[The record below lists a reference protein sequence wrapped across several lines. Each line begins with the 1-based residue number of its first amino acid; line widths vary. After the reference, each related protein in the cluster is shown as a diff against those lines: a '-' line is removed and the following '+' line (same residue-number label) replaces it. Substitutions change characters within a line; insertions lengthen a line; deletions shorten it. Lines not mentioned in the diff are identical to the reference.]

1 MTTEQTTTSPKG
13 STTAQTGSRKG
24 NLWRWVFWAL
34 GVLTIA
40 AVAWNARDYPD
51 ARVGNSEVTG
61 VPRPVRPLLGFRHW
75 LAVEQVGTLIVMII
89 VVAVCVWGWRRYGPH
104 PYILMAIVTTFIVW
118 QDPIM
123 NWAPYAVYDP
133 RLWHWPE
140 SWPLVSL
147 SPTVEPFIVFG
158 YVLFQFGPYFPAAW
172 VLRKIQARRPVDSFV
187 WHHPLISL
195 GLLIF
200 AVGFIVDMFLE
211 VAAIRTGLYSYSQVM
226 PFGSIFVGT
235 PHQFPL
241 LWESSLVTLV
251 MIPAGILVYRDDTGR
266 TVSEKLAQRARIF
279 PTRPVL
285 GSFMVMLVIVNVFY
299 LFYGGA
305 FALMK
310 WSRATTSV
318 ACPWPFPDAKV
329 YDPQGFYEENGQKG
343 PYSAGIWSTYMMLQP
358 DGRPTVTLGSKSD
371 RCAEHNNG

>member
-1 MTTEQTTTSPKG
+1 
-13 STTAQTGSRKG
+13 
-24 NLWRWVFWAL
+24 
-34 GVLTIA
+34 
-40 AVAWNARDYPD
+40 
-51 ARVGNSEVTG
+51 
-61 VPRPVRPLLGFRHW
+61 
-75 LAVEQVGTLIVMII
+75 MII
-89 VVAVCVWGWRRYGPH
+89 IVAVCVWGWRRYGPH

-158 YVLFQFGPYFPAAW
+158 YVMFQFGPYFPAAW
-172 VLRKIQARRPVDSFV
+172 ALRKIQARRPVDSFV
-187 WHHPLISL
+187 WRHPLISL

-200 AVGFIVDMFLE
+200 VVGFIVDMFLE

-285 GSFMVMLVIVNVFY
+285 GSFLVMMVIVNVFY

-343 PYSAGIWSTYMMLQP
+343 PYSSGIWSTYMLLQP